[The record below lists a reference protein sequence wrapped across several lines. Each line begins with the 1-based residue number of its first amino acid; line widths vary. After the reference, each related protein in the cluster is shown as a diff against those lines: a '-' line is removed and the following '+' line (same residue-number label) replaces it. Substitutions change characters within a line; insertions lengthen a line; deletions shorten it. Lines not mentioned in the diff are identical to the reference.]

1 MQRRLFLTGLATAG
15 ISVLADHRPASAQSP
30 SVQSP
35 SAQPAA
41 WPSQNLKMV
50 VPFPPGGQGDLA
62 ARPIAKAFERILGKP
77 VVVDNRGGA
86 GGALGNAAVARG
98 ANDGHTLLMTLSSL
112 AVLPEADRI
121 MGRTAQYEM
130 AELIPIA
137 RVLADPTLLAVSAD
151 TPWKS
156 VADLVADA
164 KTRPG
169 EIPYGSSG
177 PYGTLHVSMEM
188 FTGAAGIKLNH
199 IPYRGAGPA
208 LNDLLSGQ
216 IKALASAPGVLK
228 AQADAGKIRVLANFG
243 AERVPAFPDVPTF
256 RELGFADVEFTIW
269 GGLFVPRSTPADV
282 VARLREAMREAMA
295 DSETRRIFEMA
306 GSPPAYLD
314 QADFAAFIDRDSAR
328 LIAAVR
334 KIGRVDGG

>member
-1 MQRRLFLTGLATAG
+1 MRRRTFIAG
-15 ISVLADHRPASAQSP
+15 AASAGAAAVSWRVLAQG
-30 SVQSP
+30 
-35 SAQPAA
+35 A

-77 VVVDNRGGA
+77 VIVDNRGGA

-98 ANDGHTLLMTLSSL
+98 ATDGHTLLMTLSSL

-121 MGRTAQYEM
+121 MGRQPQYEVSD
-130 AELIPIA
+130 LVPIA

-156 VADLVADA
+156 VADLVEDA
-164 KTRPG
+164 RRRPG

-188 FTGAAGIKLNH
+188 FTGSAGIKLNH
-199 IPYRGAGPA
+199 VPYRGAGPA
-208 LNDLLSGQ
+208 LNDLLTGQ

-228 AQADAGKIRVLANFG
+228 QQSDAGKIRVLANFG
-243 AERVPAFPDVPTF
+243 AERVPSFPDTPTF
-256 RELGFADVEFTIW
+256 RELGFAGVEFYIW
-269 GGLFVPRSTPADV
+269 GGLFVPKATPADV
-282 VARLREAMREAMA
+282 VARLRAAMREAMA
-295 DSETRRIFEMA
+295 DPETRRVFEQA

-314 QADFAAFIDRDSAR
+314 QPEFAAFVAGDSGR
-328 LIAAVR
+328 LIEAVK
-334 KIGRVDGG
+334 KIGRVEGG

>member
-1 MQRRLFLTGLATAG
+1 MKRREFMAG
-15 ISVLADHRPASAQSP
+15 AAGAVLLCRTSGAGAQG
-30 SVQSP
+30 
-35 SAQPAA
+35 A
-41 WPSQNLKMV
+41 WPTQNLKMV

-62 ARPIAKAFERILGKP
+62 ARPIAKAFERILGRP

-98 ANDGHTLLMTLSSL
+98 ANDGHTLLMTLSSI

-121 MGRTAQYEM
+121 MGRPAQYETS
-130 AELIPIA
+130 ELIPIA

-156 VADLVADA
+156 VADMVADA
-164 KTRPG
+164 RKRPG
-169 EIPYGSSG
+169 EIAYGSSG

-188 FTGAAGIKLNH
+188 FTGSAGIKLNH
-199 IPYRGAGPA
+199 VPYRGAGPA

-228 AQADAGKIRVLANFG
+228 PQADAGKIRVLANFG
-243 AERVPAFPDVPTF
+243 AARVPSFPDVPTF
-256 RELGFADVEFTIW
+256 RELGFAEVEFYIW
-269 GGLFVPRSTPADV
+269 GGLFVPRATPPEV
-282 VARLREAMREAMA
+282 VARLRDAMREAMA
-295 DSETRRIFEMA
+295 DPETRRIFEAA

-314 QADFAAFIDRDSAR
+314 QPEFTAFMDSDSKR
-328 LIAAVR
+328 LIEAVR

>member
-1 MQRRLFLTGLATAG
+1 MRRRTFLAGAAAAG
-15 ISVLADHRPASAQSP
+15 IARPAIGQ
-30 SVQSP
+30 
-35 SAQPAA
+35 AA
-41 WPSQNLKMV
+41 WPSQNLKIV

-77 VVVDNRGGA
+77 VIVDNRGGA
-86 GGALGNAAVARG
+86 GGAIGNAAVARG

-121 MGRTAQYEM
+121 MGRPAQYEVS
-130 AELIPIA
+130 ELVPIA
-137 RVLADPTLLAVSAD
+137 RVLADPTLLAVNAE
-151 TPWKS
+151 TPWTT
-156 VADLVADA
+156 VAELVENAE
-164 KTRPG
+164 RVPG
-169 EIPYGSSG
+169 QIAYGSSG

-188 FTGAAGIKLNH
+188 FTTNAGIKLNH
-199 IPYRGAGPA
+199 VPYRGAGPA

-228 AQADAGKIRVLANFG
+228 QQAEAGRIRVLANFG
-243 AERVPAFPDVPTF
+243 AARVPSFPSTPTF
-256 RELGFADVEFTIW
+256 QELGYKDVEFYIW
-269 GGLFVPRSTPADV
+269 GGLFVPRATPPEV

-295 DSETRRIFEMA
+295 DAETRRTFEQA

-314 QADFAAFIDRDSAR
+314 QPEFAAFVEKDSAR

-334 KIGRVDGG
+334 KIGKVEGG

>member
-1 MQRRLFLTGLATAG
+1 MERRAFLVGAAAAMLPRP
-15 ISVLADHRPASAQSP
+15 VLAQG
-30 SVQSP
+30 
-35 SAQPAA
+35 AA
-41 WPSQNLKMV
+41 GSSQGWPTQNLKMI

-62 ARPIAKAFERILGKP
+62 ARPIAKAFERIFGKP

-121 MGRTAQYEM
+121 MGRQPQYETS
-130 AELIPIA
+130 ELVPIA

-156 VADLVADA
+156 VADLVEAA
-164 KTRPG
+164 KQQPG
-169 EIPYGSSG
+169 TIPYGSSG

-188 FTGAAGIKLNH
+188 FTTNAGIKLNH
-199 IPYRGAGPA
+199 VPYRGAGPA

-228 AQADAGKIRVLANFG
+228 QQADAGRIRVLANFG
-243 AERVPAFPDVPTF
+243 AERVPAFPDTPTF
-256 RELGFADVEFTIW
+256 RELGYKDVEFYIW
-269 GGLFVPRSTPADV
+269 GGLFAPRSTPPEIV
-282 VARLREAMREAMA
+282 SRLRAAMKEAMA
-295 DSETRRIFEMA
+295 DPETRRTFEQA

-314 QADFAAFIDRDSAR
+314 QPEFTAFVESDSRR
-328 LIAAVR
+328 LIEAVR

>member
-1 MQRRLFLTGLATAG
+1 MKRREFLAGATGAILIAG
-15 ISVLADHRPASAQSP
+15 ASDVPAQG
-30 SVQSP
+30 
-35 SAQPAA
+35 A
-41 WPSQNLKMV
+41 WPTQNLKMV

-98 ANDGHTLLMTLSSL
+98 ASDGHTLLMTLSSL

-121 MGRTAQYEM
+121 MGRQAQYETS
-130 AELIPIA
+130 ELIPIA

-151 TPWKS
+151 TPWKT
-156 VADLVADA
+156 VPDMVADA
-164 KTRPG
+164 KKRPG
-169 EIPYGSSG
+169 EIAYGSSG

-188 FTGAAGIKLNH
+188 FTGSAGIRLNH
-199 IPYRGAGPA
+199 VPYRGAGPA

-228 AQADAGKIRVLANFG
+228 PQADAGKIRVLANFG
-243 AERVPAFPDVPTF
+243 AERVPSFPDVPTF
-256 RELGFADVEFTIW
+256 RELGFADVEFYIW
-269 GGLFVPRSTPADV
+269 GGLFVPRATPPEIV
-282 VARLREAMREAMA
+282 TRLRDAMREAMA
-295 DSETRRIFEMA
+295 DPETRRIFEAA

-314 QADFAAFIDRDSAR
+314 QPEFTAFMDRDSQR
-328 LIAAVR
+328 LIEAVR

>member
-1 MQRRLFLTGLATAG
+1 MERRTFLSGMAAAAVLPHPALAQA
-15 ISVLADHRPASAQSP
+15 P
-30 SVQSP
+30 
-35 SAQPAA
+35 A
-41 WPSQNLKMV
+41 WPTQNLKMI

-62 ARPIAKAFERILGKP
+62 ARPIAKAFERIFGKP

-121 MGRTAQYEM
+121 MGRQPQYETN
-130 AELIPIA
+130 ELIPIA

-156 VADLVADA
+156 VAELVEAA
-164 KTRPG
+164 KQQPG
-169 EIPYGSSG
+169 TIPYGSSG

-188 FTGAAGIKLNH
+188 FTTNAGIKLNH
-199 IPYRGAGPA
+199 VPYRGAGPA

-228 AQADAGKIRVLANFG
+228 PQADAGKIRVLANFG
-243 AERVPAFPDVPTF
+243 AERVAAFPDIPTF
-256 RELGFADVEFTIW
+256 RELGYRDVEFYIW
-269 GGLFVPRSTPADV
+269 GGLFVPRSTPPEIV
-282 VARLREAMREAMA
+282 NRLRAAMKEAME
-295 DSETRRIFEMA
+295 DPETRRTFEQA

-314 QADFAAFIDRDSAR
+314 QPEFAAFIDSDSRR
-328 LIAAVR
+328 LIEAVR

>member
-1 MQRRLFLTGLATAG
+1 M
-15 ISVLADHRPASAQSP
+15 
-30 SVQSP
+30 
-35 SAQPAA
+35 
-41 WPSQNLKMV
+41 
-50 VPFPPGGQGDLA
+50 
-62 ARPIAKAFERILGKP
+62 
-77 VVVDNRGGA
+77 VDNRGGA

-121 MGRTAQYEM
+121 MGRQPQYETN
-130 AELIPIA
+130 ELIPIA

-156 VADLVADA
+156 VAELVAAA
-164 KTRPG
+164 KQQPG
-169 EIPYGSSG
+169 TIPYGSSG

-188 FTGAAGIKLNH
+188 FTTSAGIKLNH
-199 IPYRGAGPA
+199 VPYRGAGPA

-228 AQADAGKIRVLANFG
+228 QQADAGKIRVLANFG
-243 AERVPAFPDVPTF
+243 AERVPAFPDIPTF
-256 RELGFADVEFTIW
+256 RELGFKDVEFYIW
-269 GGLFVPRSTPADV
+269 GGLFAPRSTPPEIIS
-282 VARLREAMREAMA
+282 RLRDAMKEAMA
-295 DSETRRIFEMA
+295 DPETRRTFEQA

-314 QADFAAFIDRDSAR
+314 QPEFAAFVESDSRR
-328 LIAAVR
+328 LIEAVR

>member
-1 MQRRLFLTGLATAG
+1 MERRTFLMGVAAAAALP
-15 ISVLADHRPASAQSP
+15 RPALAQAP
-30 SVQSP
+30 
-35 SAQPAA
+35 A
-41 WPSQNLKMV
+41 WPTQNLKMI

-62 ARPIAKAFERILGKP
+62 ARPIAKAFERIFGKP

-121 MGRTAQYEM
+121 MGRQPQYETS
-130 AELIPIA
+130 ELIPIA

-156 VADLVADA
+156 VAELVEAA
-164 KTRPG
+164 KQQPG
-169 EIPYGSSG
+169 TIPYGSSG

-188 FTGAAGIKLNH
+188 FTTNAGIKLNH
-199 IPYRGAGPA
+199 VPYRGAGPA

-228 AQADAGKIRVLANFG
+228 PQADAGKIRVLANFG
-243 AERVPAFPDVPTF
+243 AERVPAFPDIPTF
-256 RELGFADVEFTIW
+256 RELGYRDVEFYIW
-269 GGLFVPRSTPADV
+269 GGLFAPRSTPPEIV
-282 VARLREAMREAMA
+282 NRLRAAMKEAMA
-295 DSETRRIFEMA
+295 DPETRRTFEQA

-314 QADFAAFIDRDSAR
+314 QPEFAAFIDSDSRR
-328 LIAAVR
+328 LIEAVR

>member
-1 MQRRLFLTGLATAG
+1 MTRREFLAGSAGAILFTGAPGA
-15 ISVLADHRPASAQSP
+15 HAQS
-30 SVQSP
+30 V
-35 SAQPAA
+35 
-41 WPSQNLKMV
+41 WPTQNLKMV

-98 ANDGHTLLMTLSSL
+98 ASDGHTLLMTLSSL

-121 MGRTAQYEM
+121 MGRQAQYETS
-130 AELIPIA
+130 ELIPIA

-151 TPWKS
+151 TPWKT
-156 VADLVADA
+156 VAEMVADA
-164 KTRPG
+164 KKRPG
-169 EIPYGSSG
+169 EIAYGSSG

-188 FTGAAGIKLNH
+188 FTGSAGIRLNH
-199 IPYRGAGPA
+199 VPYRGAGPA

-228 AQADAGKIRVLANFG
+228 PQVDAGKIRVLANFG
-243 AERVPAFPDVPTF
+243 AERVPTFPDVPTF
-256 RELGFADVEFTIW
+256 RELGFADVEFYIW
-269 GGLFVPRSTPADV
+269 GGLFVPRATPPEIV
-282 VARLREAMREAMA
+282 TRLRDAMREAMA
-295 DSETRRIFEMA
+295 DPETRRIFEAA

-314 QADFAAFIDRDSAR
+314 QPQFTAFVDKDSLR
-328 LIAAVR
+328 LIEAVR

>member
-1 MQRRLFLTGLATAG
+1 MRRRDFLAGAAGAILLTGLPDA
-15 ISVLADHRPASAQSP
+15 RAQS
-30 SVQSP
+30 
-35 SAQPAA
+35 A
-41 WPSQNLKMV
+41 WPTQNLKMV

-98 ANDGHTLLMTLSSL
+98 ASDGHTLLMTLSSL

-121 MGRTAQYEM
+121 MGRQAQYETS
-130 AELIPIA
+130 ELIPIA

-151 TPWKS
+151 TPWKT
-156 VADLVADA
+156 VAELVADA
-164 KTRPG
+164 KRRPG
-169 EIPYGSSG
+169 EIAYGSSG

-188 FTGAAGIKLNH
+188 FTGSAGIKLNH
-199 IPYRGAGPA
+199 VPYRGAGPA

-228 AQADAGKIRVLANFG
+228 PQADAGKIRVLANFG

-256 RELGFADVEFTIW
+256 RELGFADVEFYIW
-269 GGLFVPRSTPADV
+269 GGLFVPRATPPEIV
-282 VARLREAMREAMA
+282 TRLRDAMREAMA
-295 DSETRRIFEMA
+295 DPETRRIFDAA

-314 QADFAAFIDRDSAR
+314 QLEFAAFMDKDSQR
-328 LIAAVR
+328 LIEAVR

>member
-1 MQRRLFLTGLATAG
+1 MKRRTFLAG
-15 ISVLADHRPASAQSP
+15 AAAAAAMLPRPSWAQGGAG
-30 SVQSP
+30 QSQ
-35 SAQPAA
+35 S
-41 WPSQNLKMV
+41 WPSQNLKIV

-62 ARPIAKAFERILGKP
+62 ARPIAKAFERIFGKP

-112 AVLPEADRI
+112 AVLPEADRL
-121 MGRTAQYEM
+121 MGRQPQYETS
-130 AELIPIA
+130 ELIPIA

-156 VADLVADA
+156 VAELVAAA
-164 KTRPG
+164 KEQPG
-169 EIPYGSSG
+169 AIPYGSSG

-188 FTGAAGIKLNH
+188 FTTNAGIKLNH
-199 IPYRGAGPA
+199 VPYRGAGPA

-228 AQADAGKIRVLANFG
+228 QQADAGKIRVLANFG
-243 AERVPAFPDVPTF
+243 AERVPAFPDTPTF
-256 RELGFADVEFTIW
+256 RELGYRDVEFYIW
-269 GGLFVPRSTPADV
+269 GGLFVPRSTPPEIV
-282 VARLREAMREAMA
+282 TRLRAAMKEAME
-295 DSETRRIFEMA
+295 DPETRRTFEQA

-314 QADFAAFIDRDSAR
+314 QPEFTAFVESDSRR
-328 LIAAVR
+328 LIEAVR

>member
-1 MQRRLFLTGLATAG
+1 MMERRTFLVATAG
-15 ISVLADHRPASAQSP
+15 TFLLPRLAQAQ
-30 SVQSP
+30 
-35 SAQPAA
+35 AA

-62 ARPIAKAFERILGKP
+62 ARPIAKAFERILGKA

-121 MGRTAQYEM
+121 MGRTPQYET

-137 RVLADPTLLAVSAD
+137 RVLADPTLLAVHAD
-151 TPWKS
+151 TPWKT

-164 KTRPG
+164 RRSPG
-169 EIPYGSSG
+169 QIPYGSSG

-188 FTGAAGIKLNH
+188 FTTSAGIKLNH
-199 IPYRGAGPA
+199 VPYRGAGPA

-228 AQADAGKIRVLANFG
+228 QQAEAGKIRVLANFG

-256 RELGFADVEFTIW
+256 RELGFSDVEFYIW
-269 GGLFVPRSTPADV
+269 GGLFVPRATPPDV
-282 VARLREAMREAMA
+282 VTLLRNAMRDAMA
-295 DSETRRIFEMA
+295 DPETRRTFEAA

-314 QADFAAFIDRDSAR
+314 QPEFASFVERDSTR

>member
-1 MQRRLFLTGLATAG
+1 MRRRTFLAGAAAAGLA
-15 ISVLADHRPASAQSP
+15 RPAVGQ
-30 SVQSP
+30 
-35 SAQPAA
+35 AA

-86 GGALGNAAVARG
+86 GGAIGNAAVARG

-121 MGRTAQYEM
+121 MGRPAQYEV
-130 AELIPIA
+130 AELVPIA
-137 RVLADPTLLAVSAD
+137 RVLADPTLLAVNAE
-151 TPWKS
+151 TPWTT
-156 VADLVADA
+156 VAELVENAQR
-164 KTRPG
+164 TPG
-169 EIPYGSSG
+169 QIAYGSSG

-188 FTGAAGIKLNH
+188 FTTSAGIKLNH
-199 IPYRGAGPA
+199 VPYRGAGPA
-208 LNDLLSGQ
+208 LNDLISGQ

-228 AQADAGKIRVLANFG
+228 QQAEAGKIRVLANFG
-243 AERVPAFPDVPTF
+243 AERAPAFPSTPTF
-256 RELGFADVEFTIW
+256 RELGYGDVEFYIW
-269 GGLFVPRSTPADV
+269 GGLFAPRATPPEV
-282 VARLREAMREAMA
+282 VMRLRDAMREAMA
-295 DSETRRIFEMA
+295 DPETRRVYEQA

-314 QADFAAFIDRDSAR
+314 QPEFAAFVAKDSER

>member
-1 MQRRLFLTGLATAG
+1 MKRRTFLRGLTAGLAASG
-15 ISVLADHRPASAQSP
+15 ISPLALNSSVQAQS
-30 SVQSP
+30 S
-35 SAQPAA
+35 A
-41 WPSQNLKMV
+41 WPSQALKMV

-121 MGRTAQYEM
+121 MGRQAQYET

-137 RVLADPTLLAVSAD
+137 RVLADPTLLAVHAD
-151 TPWKS
+151 TPWKT

-164 KTRPG
+164 KRRPG

-188 FTGAAGIKLNH
+188 FAGNAEIKLNH
-199 IPYRGAGPA
+199 VPYRGAGPA
-208 LNDLLSGQ
+208 LNDLIGGQ

-243 AERVPAFPDVPTF
+243 TERVPAFPDVPTF
-256 RELGFADVEFTIW
+256 RELGFADVEFYIW
-269 GGLFVPRSTPADV
+269 GGLFVPRATPAEV
-282 VARLREAMREAMA
+282 VMRLREAMREAMA
-295 DSETRRIFEMA
+295 DPETRRVFEAA

-314 QADFAAFIDRDSAR
+314 QAEFSAFITKDSAR
-328 LIAAVR
+328 LIEAVR

>member
-1 MQRRLFLTGLATAG
+1 MKRREFLAG
-15 ISVLADHRPASAQSP
+15 SALMAFASHAGAQT
-30 SVQSP
+30 
-35 SAQPAA
+35 A
-41 WPSQNLKMV
+41 WPTQNLKMV

-98 ANDGHTLLMTLSSL
+98 ASDGHTLLMTLSSL

-121 MGRTAQYEM
+121 MGRQAQYETS
-130 AELIPIA
+130 ELIPIA

-151 TPWKS
+151 TPWKT
-156 VADLVADA
+156 VAEMVADA
-164 KTRPG
+164 RKRPG
-169 EIPYGSSG
+169 EIAYGSSG

-188 FTGAAGIKLNH
+188 FTGSAGIRLNH
-199 IPYRGAGPA
+199 VPYRGAGPA

-228 AQADAGKIRVLANFG
+228 PQADAGKIRVLANFG
-243 AERVPAFPDVPTF
+243 AERVPSFPDVPTF
-256 RELGFADVEFTIW
+256 RELGFADVEFYIW
-269 GGLFVPRSTPADV
+269 GGLFVPRATPPEIV
-282 VARLREAMREAMA
+282 TRLREAMREAMA
-295 DSETRRIFEMA
+295 DPETRRIFDAA

-314 QADFAAFIDRDSAR
+314 QPDFTAFMDKDSQR
-328 LIAAVR
+328 LIEAVR

>member
-1 MQRRLFLTGLATAG
+1 MKRREFLAGATGAILIAG
-15 ISVLADHRPASAQSP
+15 ASNVPAQG
-30 SVQSP
+30 
-35 SAQPAA
+35 A
-41 WPSQNLKMV
+41 WPTQNLKMV

-98 ANDGHTLLMTLSSL
+98 ASDGHTLLMTLSSL

-121 MGRTAQYEM
+121 MGRQAQYETS
-130 AELIPIA
+130 ELIPIA

-151 TPWKS
+151 TPWKT
-156 VADLVADA
+156 VADMVADA
-164 KTRPG
+164 KRRPG
-169 EIPYGSSG
+169 EIAYGSSG

-188 FTGAAGIKLNH
+188 FTGSAGIKLNH
-199 IPYRGAGPA
+199 VPYRGAGPA

-228 AQADAGKIRVLANFG
+228 PQADAGKIRVLANFG
-243 AERVPAFPDVPTF
+243 AARVPSFPDIPTF
-256 RELGFADVEFTIW
+256 RELGFADVEFYIW
-269 GGLFVPRSTPADV
+269 GGLFVPRATPPEIV
-282 VARLREAMREAMA
+282 TRLRDAMREAMA
-295 DSETRRIFEMA
+295 DPETRRIFEAA

-314 QADFAAFIDRDSAR
+314 QPEFTAFMDRDSQR
-328 LIAAVR
+328 LIEAVR

>member
-1 MQRRLFLTGLATAG
+1 MQRRTFLAGLTASISSITGATAQT
-15 ISVLADHRPASAQSP
+15 ST
-30 SVQSP
+30 
-35 SAQPAA
+35 

-98 ANDGHTLLMTLSSL
+98 ASDGHTLLMTLSSL

-130 AELIPIA
+130 AELTPIA
-137 RVLADPTLLAVSAD
+137 RVLADPTLLAVHAD
-151 TPWKS
+151 TPWKT
-156 VADLVADA
+156 VAELVADA
-164 KTRPG
+164 KKRPG

-188 FTGAAGIKLNH
+188 FTNAAGIKLNH
-199 IPYRGAGPA
+199 VPYRGAGPA
-208 LNDLLSGQ
+208 LNDLLGGQ

-228 AQADAGKIRVLANFG
+228 PQADAGKIRVLANFG
-243 AERVPAFPDVPTF
+243 AERVPSFPDVPTF
-256 RELGFADVEFTIW
+256 RELGFSDVEFYIW
-269 GGLFVPRSTPADV
+269 GGLFVPRATPADV
-282 VARLREAMREAMA
+282 VTQLRDAMREAMA
-295 DSETRRIFEMA
+295 DSETRRIFEAA

-314 QADFAAFIDRDSAR
+314 QAAFSAFIDKDSTR
-328 LIAAVR
+328 LIEAVR

>member
-1 MQRRLFLTGLATAG
+1 MKRREFLAGTAG
-15 ISVLADHRPASAQSP
+15 AILIAGIPHACAQG
-30 SVQSP
+30 
-35 SAQPAA
+35 A
-41 WPSQNLKMV
+41 WPTQNLKMV

-98 ANDGHTLLMTLSSL
+98 ANDGHTLLITLSSL

-121 MGRTAQYEM
+121 MGRQAQYETS
-130 AELIPIA
+130 ELIPIA

-151 TPWKS
+151 TPWKN
-156 VADLVADA
+156 VVDMIADA
-164 KTRPG
+164 KKRPG
-169 EIPYGSSG
+169 EIAYGSSG

-188 FTGAAGIKLNH
+188 FTGSAGIKLNH
-199 IPYRGAGPA
+199 VPYRGAGPA

-228 AQADAGKIRVLANFG
+228 PQADAGKIRVLANFG
-243 AERVPAFPDVPTF
+243 AERVPSFPDVPTF
-256 RELGFADVEFTIW
+256 RELGFAGVEFYIW
-269 GGLFVPRSTPADV
+269 GGLFVPRATPSEIV
-282 VARLREAMREAMA
+282 TRLRVAMREAMA
-295 DSETRRIFEMA
+295 DPETRRIFDAA

-314 QADFAAFIDRDSAR
+314 QPEFTAFMDKDSQR
-328 LIAAVR
+328 LIEAVR

>member
-1 MQRRLFLTGLATAG
+1 MRRRTFLAGAAAAGLA
-15 ISVLADHRPASAQSP
+15 RPAVGQ
-30 SVQSP
+30 
-35 SAQPAA
+35 AA
-41 WPSQNLKMV
+41 WPSQNLRIV

-77 VVVDNRGGA
+77 VIVDNRGGA

-121 MGRTAQYEM
+121 MGRPAQYEVS
-130 AELIPIA
+130 ELVPIA
-137 RVLADPTLLAVSAD
+137 RVLADPTLLAVNAE
-151 TPWKS
+151 TPWTT
-156 VADLVADA
+156 VAELVENAE
-164 KTRPG
+164 RVPG
-169 EIPYGSSG
+169 QIAYGSSG

-188 FTGAAGIKLNH
+188 FTTNAGIKLNH
-199 IPYRGAGPA
+199 VPYRGAGPA

-228 AQADAGKIRVLANFG
+228 QQAEAGKIRVLANFG
-243 AERVPAFPDVPTF
+243 AERVPSFPSVPTF
-256 RELGFADVEFTIW
+256 KELGYGDVEFYIW
-269 GGLFVPRSTPADV
+269 GGLFVPRATPPEV
-282 VARLREAMREAMA
+282 VARLRAAMREAMA
-295 DSETRRIFEMA
+295 DPETRRTFEQA

-314 QADFAAFIDRDSAR
+314 QPEFAAFVEKDSAR

>member
-1 MQRRLFLTGLATAG
+1 MRRRQFLASAAGALCLTGLPQARGQGT
-15 ISVLADHRPASAQSP
+15 
-30 SVQSP
+30 
-35 SAQPAA
+35 
-41 WPSQNLKMV
+41 WPTQTLKMV

-98 ANDGHTLLMTLSSL
+98 ASDGHTLLMTLSSL

-121 MGRTAQYEM
+121 MGRQAQYETS
-130 AELIPIA
+130 ELIPIA

-156 VADLVADA
+156 VRELVEDA
-164 KTRPG
+164 RKRPG
-169 EIPYGSSG
+169 EIAYGSSG

-188 FTGAAGIKLNH
+188 FTGSAGIKLNH
-199 IPYRGAGPA
+199 VPYRGAGPA

-228 AQADAGKIRVLANFG
+228 PQADAGKIRVLANFG
-243 AERVPAFPDVPTF
+243 AARVPSFPDVPTF
-256 RELGFADVEFTIW
+256 KELGFADVEFYIW
-269 GGLFVPRSTPADV
+269 GGLFVPRATPPEIV
-282 VARLREAMREAMA
+282 TRLREAMREAMA
-295 DSETRRIFEMA
+295 DPETRRIFDAA

-314 QADFAAFIDRDSAR
+314 QPEFAAFMDSDSKR
-328 LIAAVR
+328 LIEAVR

>member
-1 MQRRLFLTGLATAG
+1 MKRRTFLAGAAGALA
-15 ISVLADHRPASAQSP
+15 LP
-30 SVQSP
+30 SIGRSQ
-35 SAQPAA
+35 AA
-41 WPSQNLKMV
+41 WPTQNLRIV

-121 MGRTAQYEM
+121 MGRAAQYEV

-137 RVLADPTLLAVSAD
+137 RVLADPTLLAVHAD
-151 TPWKS
+151 TPWKT
-156 VADLVADA
+156 VAELVENA
-164 KTRPG
+164 RRNPG
-169 EIPYGSSG
+169 EIAYGSSG

-188 FTGAAGIKLNH
+188 FTTSAGIKLNH
-199 IPYRGAGPA
+199 VPYRGAGPA
-208 LNDLLSGQ
+208 MNDLIGGQ

-228 AQADAGKIRVLANFG
+228 PQVDAGKIRVLANFG

-256 RELGFADVEFTIW
+256 RELGFADVEFYIW
-269 GGLFVPRSTPADV
+269 GGLFVPRATPPDV
-282 VARLREAMREAMA
+282 VTTLRNAMREAMA
-295 DSETRRIFEMA
+295 DPETRRTFETA

-314 QADFAAFIDRDSAR
+314 QPEFGAFVDKDSAR

>member
-1 MQRRLFLTGLATAG
+1 MKRRTFLAGAAGALA
-15 ISVLADHRPASAQSP
+15 LP
-30 SVQSP
+30 SIGRSQAV
-35 SAQPAA
+35 
-41 WPSQNLKMV
+41 WPTQNLRIV

-121 MGRTAQYEM
+121 MGRAAQYEV

-137 RVLADPTLLAVSAD
+137 RVLADPTLLAVHAD
-151 TPWKS
+151 TPWKT
-156 VADLVADA
+156 VAELVENA
-164 KTRPG
+164 RRNPG
-169 EIPYGSSG
+169 EIAYGSSG

-188 FTGAAGIKLNH
+188 FTTSAGIKLNH
-199 IPYRGAGPA
+199 VPYRGAGPA
-208 LNDLLSGQ
+208 MNDLIGGQ

-228 AQADAGKIRVLANFG
+228 PQVDAGKIRVLANFG

-256 RELGFADVEFTIW
+256 RELGFADVEFYIW
-269 GGLFVPRSTPADV
+269 GGLFVPRATPPDV
-282 VARLREAMREAMA
+282 VTTLRNAMREAMA
-295 DSETRRIFEMA
+295 DPETRRTFEAA

-314 QADFAAFIDRDSAR
+314 QPEFGSFVDKDSAR

>member
-1 MQRRLFLTGLATAG
+1 MMHRRTFLAG
-15 ISVLADHRPASAQSP
+15 AAGAFAMPHVARAQ
-30 SVQSP
+30 
-35 SAQPAA
+35 AA
-41 WPSQNLKMV
+41 WPSQNLRMI

-121 MGRTAQYEM
+121 MGRTPQYEM
-130 AELIPIA
+130 TDLVPIA
-137 RVLADPTLLAVSAD
+137 RVLADPTLLAVNAE
-151 TPWKS
+151 TPWRTLAEFIENAQR
-156 VADLVADA
+156 V
-164 KTRPG
+164 PG
-169 EIPYGSSG
+169 QIAYGSSG

-188 FTGAAGIKLNH
+188 FTTSAGIKLNH
-199 IPYRGAGPA
+199 VPYRGAGPA
-208 LNDLLSGQ
+208 MNDLIGGQ

-228 AQADAGKIRVLANFG
+228 PQVDAGKIRVLANFG
-243 AERVPAFPDVPTF
+243 AERVPAFPNVPTF
-256 RELGFADVEFTIW
+256 RELGFGDVEFYIW
-269 GGLFVPRSTPADV
+269 GGLFVPRATPPEV
-282 VARLREAMREAMA
+282 VTILRNAMREAMA
-295 DSETRRIFEMA
+295 DPETRRTFETA

-314 QADFAAFIDRDSAR
+314 QPEFASFIEKDSAR

>member
-1 MQRRLFLTGLATAG
+1 MTKFELKRRDFLTAAAGLGLAG
-15 ISVLADHRPASAQSP
+15 FGGASAR
-30 SVQSP
+30 
-35 SAQPAA
+35 AQTPA
-41 WPSQNLKMV
+41 WPSQTIKMV

-77 VVVDNRGGA
+77 VIVDNRGGA

-121 MGRTAQYEM
+121 MSRQPQYETD
-130 AELIPIA
+130 ELIPIA
-137 RVLADPTLLAVSAD
+137 RVLADPTLLAVHAD
-151 TPWKS
+151 TPWKT
-156 VADLVADA
+156 VADLAEDA
-164 KTRPG
+164 KKRPG

-199 IPYRGAGPA
+199 VPYRGAGPA
-208 LNDLLSGQ
+208 LNDLISGQ

-228 AQADAGKIRVLANFG
+228 PQVEAGKIRVLANFG
-243 AERVPAFPDVPTF
+243 AERVPSFPNTPTF
-256 RELGFADVEFTIW
+256 QELGFKDVEFYIW
-269 GGLFVPRSTPADV
+269 GGLFVPRNTPADV
-282 VARLREAMREAMA
+282 VKRLRDAMREAMA
-295 DSETRRIFEMA
+295 DNETRRIFESA

-314 QADFAAFIDRDSAR
+314 QQEFAAFIAKDSGR
-328 LIAAVR
+328 LIQAVR

>member
-1 MQRRLFLTGLATAG
+1 
-15 ISVLADHRPASAQSP
+15 VPAQG
-30 SVQSP
+30 
-35 SAQPAA
+35 A
-41 WPSQNLKMV
+41 WPTQNLKMV

-98 ANDGHTLLMTLSSL
+98 ASDGHTLLMTLSSL

-121 MGRTAQYEM
+121 MGRQAQYETS
-130 AELIPIA
+130 ELIPIA

-151 TPWKS
+151 TPWKT
-156 VADLVADA
+156 VADMVADA
-164 KTRPG
+164 KRRPG
-169 EIPYGSSG
+169 EIAYGSSG

-188 FTGAAGIKLNH
+188 FTGSAGIKLNH
-199 IPYRGAGPA
+199 VPYRGAGPA

-228 AQADAGKIRVLANFG
+228 PQADAGKIRVLANFG
-243 AERVPAFPDVPTF
+243 AARVPSFPDIPTF
-256 RELGFADVEFTIW
+256 RELGFADVEFYIW
-269 GGLFVPRSTPADV
+269 GGLFVPRATPPEIV
-282 VARLREAMREAMA
+282 THLRDAMREAMA
-295 DSETRRIFEMA
+295 DPETRRIFEAA

-314 QADFAAFIDRDSAR
+314 QPEFTAFMDRDSQR
-328 LIAAVR
+328 LIEAVR